1 MKGPSFYFQKMS
13 LTRQILTIILTV
25 LMFFIMFFFV
35 FVSDN
40 IDRTITKQ
48 MYELILNRQTPIV
61 GLVDS
66 KQTNSIDDIYAFLA
80 SDSVQTNC
88 IIQDGKMNV
97 ISNQSSKRKPVNHKV
112 YEYLLDQSK
121 QMNSENEEA
130 LQGTITVA
138 NSKYYYRLIYCH
150 DGIILASFM
159 DMPSS
164 TWSALT

>member
-66 KQTNSIDDIYAFLA
+66 KQTDSIDEIYAFLA

-112 YEYLLDQSK
+112 YEYLLDPNK
-121 QMNSENEEA
+121 
-130 LQGTITVA
+130 
-138 NSKYYYRLIYCH
+138 
-150 DGIILASFM
+150 
-159 DMPSS
+159 
-164 TWSALT
+164 

>member
-48 MYELILNRQTPIV
+48 MCELILNRQTPIV

-66 KQTNSIDDIYAFLA
+66 KQTDSIDDIYAFLA
-80 SDSVQTNC
+80 SDSVLTNC
-88 IIQDGKMNV
+88 IIKDGKKTYPTIKTYDICSPCFEEFKKFIEEV
-97 ISNQSSKRKPVNHKV
+97 
-112 YEYLLDQSK
+112 K
-121 QMNSENEEA
+121 Q
-130 LQGTITVA
+130 
-138 NSKYYYRLIYCH
+138 
-150 DGIILASFM
+150 
-159 DMPSS
+159 
-164 TWSALT
+164 

>member
-66 KQTNSIDDIYAFLA
+66 KQTDSIDEIYAFLA

-88 IIQDGKMNV
+88 IIQDGK
-97 ISNQSSKRKPVNHKV
+97 
-112 YEYLLDQSK
+112 
-121 QMNSENEEA
+121 
-130 LQGTITVA
+130 
-138 NSKYYYRLIYCH
+138 
-150 DGIILASFM
+150 IILKIVCAFPHPSISAAS
-159 DMPSS
+159 SS
-164 TWSALT
+164 AIGTVSKKLLIINVHSGITKVVYARIRQR

>member
-61 GLVDS
+61 GLVVKLKS
-66 KQTNSIDDIYAFLA
+66 SFIVTSI
-80 SDSVQTNC
+80 
-88 IIQDGKMNV
+88 
-97 ISNQSSKRKPVNHKV
+97 ISGLPDMRNLISLPS
-112 YEYLLDQSK
+112 
-121 QMNSENEEA
+121 
-130 LQGTITVA
+130 TV
-138 NSKYYYRLIYCH
+138 
-150 DGIILASFM
+150 
-159 DMPSS
+159 
-164 TWSALT
+164 SATG

>member
-13 LTRQILTIILTV
+13 LTRQILSIILTV

-66 KQTNSIDDIYAFLA
+66 KQNNSLDDIYAFLA

-88 IIQDGKMNV
+88 LIQNDEMNV
-97 ISNQSSKRKPVNHKV
+97 ISNQNSNRKPVNHKV
-112 YEYLLDQSK
+112 YEYLLEQSK
-121 QMNSENEEA
+121 DMDSKTNNVS
-130 LQGTITVA
+130 QGTITVA
-138 NSKYYYRLIYCH
+138 NSKYYYRMIYCH
-150 DGIILASFM
+150 DDIILASFM
-159 DMPSS
+159 DD
-164 TWSALT
+164 TYAT

>member
-1 MKGPSFYFQKMS
+1 MKGPSFYFQKNVIN
-13 LTRQILTIILTV
+13 TTNFNDYFDG

-66 KQTNSIDDIYAFLA
+66 KQTDSIDDIYAFLA

-97 ISNQSSKRKPVNHKV
+97 FSNQSSKRKPVNHKV

-121 QMNSENEEA
+121 QMNLKMKKHYRER
-130 LQGTITVA
+130 LQSQIR
-138 NSKYYYRLIYCH
+138 S
-150 DGIILASFM
+150 IIIV
-159 DMPSS
+159 
-164 TWSALT
+164 